1 MIEKNVKNVNKTRN
15 TYLLCKFVLVV
26 VFLIVARQKSGKAS
40 SIKVK
45 VTTSEEQKV
54 TGQKKRIFLS
64 KVVNKNNTITQ
75 NQECVV
81 QGE

>member
-45 VTTSEEQKV
+45 VTSEEQKV

-64 KVVNKNNTITQ
+64 KVVNTNNTITQ